1 MYFSKF
7 PKALYSFDYVNQSP
21 KIITNLLARVRMKMN
36 IVDNAV
42 VFYKYQLEDGD
53 TPEIV
58 ASKVY
63 GDPEYHWVIILVNNL
78 SDPIFDFPLD
88 TNSLENMI
96 IKKYEYSSIA
106 NAYSEIHHWL
116 KQTQKTLVEV
126 NGPTTV
132 NTENNIISLQQYS
145 YLSNSL
151 TTVNTSSTITLP
163 VIDGAF
169 NASNTIYFRANNSDN
184 TSTVVATLQVKD
196 SFKPVYVYDYEFIEN
211 EKKREIKILK
221 REYIQPLIAEL
232 DKLLV
237 G

>member
-7 PKALYSFDYVNQSP
+7 PKALYGFDYVNQSP
-21 KIITNLLARVRMKMN
+21 KIVTNLMARVRMKMN

-58 ASKVY
+58 AGKVY
-63 GDPEYHWVIILVNNL
+63 GDPEYHWVIILANNL
-78 SDPIFDFPLD
+78 SDPMFDFPLE
-88 TNSLENMI
+88 TVSLENMI
-96 IKKYEYSSIA
+96 IKKYGYSSIA
-106 NAYSEIHHWL
+106 NAYSEVHHWL

-163 VIDGAF
+163 IIDGAF

-184 TSTVVATLQVKD
+184 TSTVVATLKVKD
-196 SFKPVYVYDYEFIEN
+196 SFKPVYVYDYEFAEN

-221 REYIQPLIAEL
+221 KEYIQPLIAEL